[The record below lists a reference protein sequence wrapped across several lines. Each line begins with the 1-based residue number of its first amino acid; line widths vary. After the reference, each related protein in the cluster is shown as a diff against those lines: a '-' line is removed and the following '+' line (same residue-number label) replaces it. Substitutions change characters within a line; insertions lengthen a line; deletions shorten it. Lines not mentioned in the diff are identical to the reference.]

1 MTVRSI
7 LENKGRNVVSVLPD
21 ATLIEAVAVLALH
34 RIGALVV
41 CDGDKA
47 IQGILSERDIVRAV
61 AGEGAHALDRRVSEF
76 MTSKVQVC
84 HESHTI
90 NEVMEIMTTNRFRH
104 LPVER
109 DGRLDGIVSIGDVV
123 KKRIEEAEREAA
135 EIKAYIATA

>member
-7 LENKGRNVVSVLPD
+7 LESKGRNVISIRPE
-21 ATLIEAVAVLALH
+21 ATLMEAVAILALH

-41 CDGDKA
+41 CDGGSA
-47 IQGILSERDIVRAV
+47 IKGILSERDIVRAI
-61 AGEGAHALDRRVSEF
+61 AGEGALALERKVSEL
-76 MTSKVQVC
+76 MTSKVHVC
-84 HESHTI
+84 HENHTI
-90 NEVMEIMTTNRFRH
+90 NEVMETMTTNRFRH

-123 KKRIEEAEREAA
+123 KKRIEEVEREAE